1 MAEEKTLLKVDDI
14 HVYYG
19 SIHAI
24 KGVSFDVNE
33 GEIVTLI
40 GANGAGK
47 STTLNTIAGLLRPRQ
62 GTVELNGTNI
72 NGVSAS
78 KMVSIINL
86 QQVEADK
93 SDSVAF
99 RMASSDVIKMYAN
112 LLDET
117 IDDIQAITYSIRTA
131 INFGLMEPEA
141 EEGDE

>member
-1 MAEEKTLLKVDDI
+1 M
-14 HVYYG
+14 
-19 SIHAI
+19 
-24 KGVSFDVNE
+24 
-33 GEIVTLI
+33 
-40 GANGAGK
+40 K
-47 STTLNTIAGLLRPRQ
+47 SQTELYQALESADKIIRGNSLFETLN
-62 GTVELNGTNI
+62 
-72 NGVSAS
+72 SAS

-99 RMASSDVIKMYAN
+99 RIASSDVIKMYAS

-117 IDDIQAITYSIRTA
+117 IVDIQAIAYSIRTA

>member
-1 MAEEKTLLKVDDI
+1 MKSQTELYQTLESADKIIRDNSL
-14 HVYYG
+14 
-19 SIHAI
+19 
-24 KGVSFDVNE
+24 FE
-33 GEIVTLI
+33 
-40 GANGAGK
+40 
-47 STTLNTIAGLLRPRQ
+47 TLN
-62 GTVELNGTNI
+62 
-72 NGVSAS
+72 SAS

-99 RMASSDVIKMYAN
+99 RMASSDIIKMYAS

-117 IDDIQAITYSIRTA
+117 IDDIQAIAYSIRTA

>member
-1 MAEEKTLLKVDDI
+1 M
-14 HVYYG
+14 
-19 SIHAI
+19 
-24 KGVSFDVNE
+24 
-33 GEIVTLI
+33 
-40 GANGAGK
+40 K
-47 STTLNTIAGLLRPRQ
+47 SQTELYQALESADKIIRGNSLFETLN
-62 GTVELNGTNI
+62 
-72 NGVSAS
+72 SAS

-99 RMASSDVIKMYAN
+99 RMASSDVIKMYAS

-117 IDDIQAITYSIRTA
+117 IDDIQAIAYSIRTA

>member
-1 MAEEKTLLKVDDI
+1 M
-14 HVYYG
+14 
-19 SIHAI
+19 
-24 KGVSFDVNE
+24 
-33 GEIVTLI
+33 
-40 GANGAGK
+40 K
-47 STTLNTIAGLLRPRQ
+47 SQTELYQALESADKIIRDNSLFETLN
-62 GTVELNGTNI
+62 
-72 NGVSAS
+72 SAS

-117 IDDIQAITYSIRTA
+117 IDDLQAIAYSVNA
-131 INFGLMEPEA
+131 QVGFGLMEPEA

>member
-1 MAEEKTLLKVDDI
+1 M
-14 HVYYG
+14 
-19 SIHAI
+19 
-24 KGVSFDVNE
+24 
-33 GEIVTLI
+33 
-40 GANGAGK
+40 K
-47 STTLNTIAGLLRPRQ
+47 SQTELYQALESADKIIRDNSLFETLN
-62 GTVELNGTNI
+62 
-72 NGVSAS
+72 SAS

-99 RMASSDVIKMYAN
+99 RIASSDVIKMYAS

-117 IDDIQAITYSIRTA
+117 IDDIQAIAYSIRTA

>member
-1 MAEEKTLLKVDDI
+1 M
-14 HVYYG
+14 
-19 SIHAI
+19 
-24 KGVSFDVNE
+24 
-33 GEIVTLI
+33 
-40 GANGAGK
+40 K
-47 STTLNTIAGLLRPRQ
+47 SQTELYQALESTDKIIRDNSLFETLN
-62 GTVELNGTNI
+62 
-72 NGVSAS
+72 SAS

-117 IDDIQAITYSIRTA
+117 IDDIRAIAYSIRTA